1 MQDIQRML
9 KEVSEREIFIV
20 AVLISLL
27 LVFSFFFFIHIPLK
41 EAYNSEMAERAKL
54 AETET
59 TIVNFKDAH
68 LDSEAYKKELS
79 DQDARMTAAIPDD
92 LRQGEFLAL
101 LEQRAIFSHVE
112 LIGVTPETEVK
123 EAEYRSLPLTVEFR
137 GNYVSILDFIQ
148 EIEDSD
154 RFIQV
159 DSFEILNDGKF
170 LTCKLRLF
178 IYAMLDKS
186 A

>member
-1 MQDIQRML
+1 M
-9 KEVSEREIFIV
+9 SEREIFIA

-137 GNYVSILDFIQ
+137 ITFPFSISSKKSRTVTALFKWTLLKFCMMGNF
-148 EIEDSD
+148 
-154 RFIQV
+154 
-159 DSFEILNDGKF
+159 
-170 LTCKLRLF
+170 
-178 IYAMLDKS
+178 
-186 A
+186 

>member
-1 MQDIQRML
+1 M
-9 KEVSEREIFIV
+9 SEREIFIA

-27 LVFSFFFFIHIPLK
+27 LVFSFFFFIHIPLKEAYNK

-137 GNYVSILDFIQ
+137 GNYFSILDFIQ

-159 DSFEILNDGKF
+159 DSFEILHDGKF